1 VVCRPHSS
9 GDRAS
14 ASGAEGRR
22 FESYW
27 GHHRP
32 CRRLEET
39 FGEILREDVLAGLG
53 LTVSE
58 AAKRLGV
65 SSVTLSRVI
74 HEHAAHSPN
83 LSYRLELAGAGTAR
97 LWLDMQTAKNLA
109 DQMAA
114 DTPTVTRLDTV
125 A

>member
-1 VVCRPHSS
+1 MLNTSTISTTTEKGQSMKNPVHP
-9 GDRAS
+9 
-14 ASGAEGRR
+14 
-22 FESYW
+22 
-27 GHHRP
+27 
-32 CRRLEET
+32 
-39 FGEILREDVLAGLG
+39 GEILREDVLAGLG
-53 LTVSE
+53 LNVSE

-65 SSVTLSRVI
+65 SRVTLSRVI
-74 HEHAAHSPN
+74 HEHAAISPN
-83 LSYRLELAGAGTAR
+83 LAYRLELAGAGTAR